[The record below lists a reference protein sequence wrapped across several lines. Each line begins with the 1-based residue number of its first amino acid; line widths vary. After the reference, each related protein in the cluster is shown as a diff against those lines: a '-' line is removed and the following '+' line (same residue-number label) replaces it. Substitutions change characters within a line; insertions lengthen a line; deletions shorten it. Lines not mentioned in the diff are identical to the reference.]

1 MLEEIKKDAADRMAK
16 SVAALQQELT
26 KLRTGRAHTSLLD
39 HIMVEYYGSQ
49 VPLNQASNVGVEDS
63 RTLTV
68 TPWEKD
74 MVAVI
79 EKAIMG
85 SDLGLNPQ
93 SAGMIIR
100 VPLPALTEERRKDMI
115 RIVRHEAERELHSL
129 VALGSGRIAVR
140 NIRRDAIHDVK
151 ELMKE
156 KMIGE
161 DDEHRAEDEIQA
173 ITDKY
178 VAEIDQ
184 TLAEKESELMEV

>member
-1 MLEEIKKDAADRMAK
+1 MLDDIKKDAAERMAK
-16 SVAALQQELT
+16 SVAALKQELT

-49 VPLNQASNVGVEDS
+49 VPLNQVSNVGVEDS

-74 MVAVI
+74 MVSVI
-79 EKAIMG
+79 EKAIMN
-85 SDLGLNPQ
+85 SDLGLNPA
-93 SAGMIIR
+93 SAGVVIR
-100 VPLPALTEERRKDMI
+100 VPLPALTEERRKDMV
-115 RIVRHEAERELHSL
+115 RVVRHEAEGGR
-129 VALGSGRIAVR
+129 VAIR
-140 NIRRDAIHDVK
+140 NIRRDALGDIKD
-151 ELMKE
+151 LLKE

-161 DDEHRAEDEIQA
+161 DDEHRAHDEVQV

-184 TLAEKESELMEV
+184 VLASKEADLLEI

>member
-1 MLEEIKKDAADRMAK
+1 VLDEIKKDAGERMGK
-16 SVAALQQELT
+16 SVAALKLELT

-39 HIMVEYYGSQ
+39 HITVEYYGSQ
-49 VPLNQASNVGVEDS
+49 VPLNQVSNVGVEDS

-74 MVAVI
+74 MVAKI
-79 EKAIMG
+79 EKAIMT
-85 SDLGLNPQ
+85 SDLGLNPA
-93 SAGMIIR
+93 SAGTVIR

-115 RIVRHEAERELHSL
+115 KVVRHEAE
-129 VALGSGRIAVR
+129 GGRIAVR

-151 ELMKE
+151 DLLKE

-161 DDEHRAEDEIQA
+161 DDEHRAEDEIQT

-178 VAEIDQ
+178 IAEIDQ
-184 TLAEKESELMEV
+184 VLADKESELMEI

>member
-1 MLEEIKKDAADRMAK
+1 VLDDIKKDAAERMAK
-16 SVAALQQELT
+16 SVAALKQELT

-49 VPLNQASNVGVEDS
+49 VPLNQVSNVGVEDS

-74 MVAVI
+74 MVSVI
-79 EKAIMG
+79 EKAIMN
-85 SDLGLNPQ
+85 SDLGLNPA
-93 SAGMIIR
+93 SAGVVIR
-100 VPLPALTEERRKDMI
+100 VPLPALTEERRKDMV
-115 RIVRHEAERELHSL
+115 RVVRHEAEGGR
-129 VALGSGRIAVR
+129 VAIR
-140 NIRRDAIHDVK
+140 NIRRDALGDIKD
-151 ELMKE
+151 LLKE

-161 DDEHRAEDEIQA
+161 DDEHRAHDEVQV

-184 TLAEKESELMEV
+184 VLASKEADLLEI